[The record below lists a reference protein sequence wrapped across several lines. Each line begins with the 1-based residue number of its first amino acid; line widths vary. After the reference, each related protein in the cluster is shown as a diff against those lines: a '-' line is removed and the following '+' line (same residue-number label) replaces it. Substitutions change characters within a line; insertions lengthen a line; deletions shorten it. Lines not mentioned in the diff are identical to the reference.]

1 MYDKLNE
8 AVKALLAEELP
19 SLFGGGD
26 PPIKVGTTD
35 NRFTLDP
42 GSADA
47 AASEPRPDDRADELD
62 FDPEKPGGPY
72 QLSTVPETGPRR
84 VRLTLKLKD
93 HVALRDDE
101 VVWDKTD
108 PRRFTLKLR
117 PGRDLSG
124 VEGVQVLYSV
134 TAVYLKLK
142 MSHTFALWMEST
154 SAQKVQQ
161 AESLAVAVIAL
172 NRQRLMTEGAY
183 EFEEGDYGVA
193 ATIKSLKLLQGTAS
207 PKKRTLDFS
216 AEIELKATRAMSED
230 EGRPILRIRTEGLPR
245 GAGRPVD
252 IRIDVEA

>member
-1 MYDKLNE
+1 MYDRLNE
-8 AVKALLAEELP
+8 AVKALLAGALP
-19 SLFGGGD
+19 SLFGGDD
-26 PPIKVGTTD
+26 PPVKVGTTD

-47 AASEPRPDDRADELD
+47 SASEPRPDDRADELD
-62 FDPEKPGGPY
+62 FNPENPVGPY
-72 QLSTVPETGPRR
+72 QLLTVPEPGPRR
-84 VRLTLKLKD
+84 VRLTTKHKD
-93 HVALRDDE
+93 HVPLRDNE

-108 PRRFTLKLR
+108 PRAFTLQPR
-117 PGRDLSG
+117 PGRDLSD
-124 VEGVQVLYSV
+124 VVGVQVLYSV

-142 MSHTFALWMEST
+142 MSHTFALWLEST

-161 AESLAVAVIAL
+161 AESLAVAVISL
-172 NRQRLMTEGAY
+172 NRQWLMTEGAY

-193 ATIKSLKLLQGTAS
+193 ATVKSLKLVQGTAS
-207 PKKRTLDFS
+207 PKKRTLDFN

-230 EGRPILRIRTEGLPR
+230 EGRPILRIRTEGLPE